1 MSACSLVQ
9 TIKTMY
15 VINWSMCVIYVGSF
29 PAFCS
34 QLFFWG
40 GGAEERPILY
50 LLDLLKIGNTELIH
64 KIQESHYAP

>member
-1 MSACSLVQ
+1 
-9 TIKTMY
+9 
-15 VINWSMCVIYVGSF
+15 MCVIYVGSF

-34 QLFFWG
+34 QLFFG